1 MHLPNHSSL
10 PSLSWE
16 SSSSPSSSP
25 KRELKRQWVI
35 HGQPK
40 ASSGTFGTNLQILFP
55 TSSSHPALDNHYHH
69 YHKIMMVNLVLK
81 YLANISSPK
90 WQVFCTL
97 LKAFDKDTFK
107 KWRSS
112 PKWFSVNRHHHH
124 HHCAFNIT
132 AGEPNDVSTVGCSP
146 EIQLSVFTWN
156 PFSASVDLAP
166 NQRDTE

>member
-25 KRELKRQWVI
+25 KRELNRQWVI

-69 YHKIMMVNLVLK
+69 YHNDGILGAEIFGK
-81 YLANISSPK
+81 YNIPK
-90 WQVFCTL
+90 MTSIL
-97 LKAFDKDTFK
+97 HFK
-107 KWRSS
+107 NQDIFKQFRSF
-112 PKWFSVNRHHHH
+112 PKLFSVNHHHH
-124 HHCAFNIT
+124 HRHYCAFNIT